1 MDGDASR
8 QKKKKKS
15 ATEHKERHL
24 CFAYRGADI
33 DTSKLEALHI
43 CQASGATAENGLR
56 YVQMTLVRNH
66 ARRAAN
72 LKNIVAEYNK
82 AVGAQ
87 FRVAVEPHKDAVY
100 PPTDDVA
107 AKIRAGS
114 GGWQW
119 PAGMVAQERKEVK
132 PKPSSKKVTLSALV
146 ESLGLDPQAV
156 NMRGAEDEVVRRYQD
171 ELGKEPD
178 FNGMYDETDAK
189 FLVAVLQR
197 CFAVELSF
205 SIAPPAAV
213 LPAHVRASLD
223 GWMGDCL
230 PDVMDRELAPLEPAT
245 IVRSGAKNRKK
256 IEFRSSKPPQAI
268 VVEYLRR
275 MVPEWSDE
283 GEYVLSAS
291 DLKFA
296 LNKNQT
302 TGVYKTT
309 DACGF
314 MRPFVHDGCVE
325 MYCVMSKDA
334 RPAYEFHV
342 HVERLCAYLQ
352 RCA

>member
-1 MDGDASR
+1 MESGDAHPR
-8 QKKKKKS
+8 KKR
-15 ATEHKERHL
+15 ATERKERHL
-24 CFAYRGADI
+24 FFAYRGSDI

-43 CQASGATAENGLR
+43 CQASGATAANGLR
-56 YVQMTLVRNH
+56 YVQMTLLRNH

-72 LKNIVAEYNK
+72 LKNVVTEYNK

-87 FRVAVEPHKDAVY
+87 FRVVVEPHKDAVF
-100 PPTDDVA
+100 PPTDEWT
-107 AKIRAGS
+107 AKIQAGS

-119 PAGMVAQERKEVK
+119 PAVTAVQSEVK
-132 PKPSSKKVTLSALV
+132 PKSRKVVALSALV
-146 ESLGLDPQAV
+146 ESLGLDPRSL
-156 NMRGAEDEVVRRYQD
+156 NMRGAEDEVMSRYRG

-178 FNGMYDETDAK
+178 FNGMYDEADAN
-189 FLVAVLQR
+189 FILSVLRR

-205 SIAPPAAV
+205 SIEPPKA
-213 LPAHVRASLD
+213 LPGHVRASLD

-230 PDVMDRELAPLEPAT
+230 PDVMEREAEPLEPAT
-245 IVRSGAKNRKK
+245 IVEFGAKNRRK

-268 VVEYLRR
+268 IVEYLRK
-275 MVPEWSDE
+275 MVREWSE
-283 GEYVLSAS
+283 LGEYVLCAG

-296 LNKNQT
+296 LNKNHAS
-302 TGVYKTT
+302 GVYKTT

-334 RPAYEFHV
+334 RPAYEFRV

-352 RCA
+352 SCA